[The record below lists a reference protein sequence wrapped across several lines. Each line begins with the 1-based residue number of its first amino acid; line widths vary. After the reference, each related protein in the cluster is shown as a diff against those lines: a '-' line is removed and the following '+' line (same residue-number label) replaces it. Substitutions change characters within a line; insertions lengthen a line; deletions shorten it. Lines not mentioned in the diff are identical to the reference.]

1 MNLFKKIIQV
11 FKKREP
17 LVVQDIL
24 YPGLVSAKQFA
35 AFKPNQRMQAVMLT
49 GDSAKAQFYP
59 FLKWCVE
66 HDPDL
71 GVRLAA
77 LKRLPNY
84 PDRSDLISF
93 LQALDVSV
101 KKRELEPYL
110 SMALFQTEIITENEL
125 NSRLNSS

>member
-1 MNLFKKIIQV
+1 MNLFETIIHI
-11 FKKREP
+11 FKKREHSGG
-17 LVVQDIL
+17 QDFL

-49 GDSAKAQFYP
+49 GDAGQVQFYQ
-59 FLKWCVE
+59 FMKWCVE

-84 PDRSDLISF
+84 LGQSDLIFF
-93 LQALDVSV
+93 LKALDKSV

-110 SMALFQTEIITENEL
+110 SMALFRTEIITENEL
-125 NSRLNSS
+125 NSRLNGS

>member
-1 MNLFKKIIQV
+1 MNLFETIIHI
-11 FKKREP
+11 FKKREHSEGE
-17 LVVQDIL
+17 DFL

-49 GDSAKAQFYP
+49 GDAGQVQFYQ
-59 FLKWCVE
+59 FMKWCVE

-84 PDRSDLISF
+84 VGQSDLTSF
-93 LQALDVSV
+93 LKALDKSE
-101 KKRELEPYL
+101 KKPELEPYL
-110 SMALFQTEIITENEL
+110 SMALFRTEVITENEL
-125 NSRLNSS
+125 NSRLNGS